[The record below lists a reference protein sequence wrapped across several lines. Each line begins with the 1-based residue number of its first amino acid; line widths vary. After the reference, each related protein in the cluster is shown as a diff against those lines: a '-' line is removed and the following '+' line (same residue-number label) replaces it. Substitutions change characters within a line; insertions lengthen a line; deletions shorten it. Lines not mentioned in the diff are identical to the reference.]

1 MVGEVN
7 NPTNN
12 YLFILLHIN
21 QIAGLILAEHLRIC
35 VDDYSVRATAF
46 LWMQKRLGI
55 YQFPWFT

>member
-1 MVGEVN
+1 MVGKVN

-12 YLFILLHIN
+12 HLLILLHIY
-21 QIAGLILAEHLRIC
+21 QSAGLILAEHLRIC